1 MGSEKGSYEEGNMKM
16 TKTEFETV
24 LANIK
29 SHPAYIETG
38 DVFVTANIIERM
50 TGECDA
56 NQTLSW
62 GLNEGWIDE

>member
-1 MGSEKGSYEEGNMKM
+1 M